1 MADKLIL
8 TVHVELDRDK
18 IVALESPAGKVK
30 MLPFSGT
37 AEGEIFRGVVAP
49 CGVDTQVT
57 NRCGVRNMSARYMLV
72 GVDKEGKPC
81 HIYVDNEGW
90 FTGGGQLPKPF
101 HTVPTFLT
109 DSKCLAPYLHAN
121 RFRGE
126 GHGRSDGSPDILF
139 FEVDEKG

>member
-8 TVHVELDRDK
+8 TVHVELDRER
-18 IVALESPAGKVK
+18 IAEMESHAGKVA

-37 AEGEIFRGVVAP
+37 AEGEIFHGVVVP

-57 NRCGVRNMSARYMLV
+57 DRCGVRHMSARYMLA
-72 GVDKEGKPC
+72 GKDKEGQSC

-90 FTGGGQLPKPF
+90 FTGGGQLPRPF
-101 HTVPTFLT
+101 QTIPTFLT
-109 DSKCLAPYLHAN
+109 DSACLAPYLHAN

-126 GHGRSDGSPDILF
+126 GHSRPDGSPDILF
-139 FEVDEKG
+139 FEVDE

>member
-8 TVHVELDRDK
+8 TVHVELDQGGVVELD
-18 IVALESPAGKVK
+18 SPAGKVK
-30 MLPFSGT
+30 MLPFAGT
-37 AEGEIFRGVVAP
+37 AEGEIFRGVVIP

-57 NRCGVRNMSARYMLV
+57 NRCGVRNMSARYMLA
-72 GVDKEGKPC
+72 GEDKEGKFC

-90 FTGGGQLPKPF
+90 FTSGGQVPKPF
-101 HTVPTFLT
+101 QTVPTFLT

-126 GHGRSDGSPDILF
+126 GHSRPDGSPDILF
-139 FEVDEKG
+139 FEVNE